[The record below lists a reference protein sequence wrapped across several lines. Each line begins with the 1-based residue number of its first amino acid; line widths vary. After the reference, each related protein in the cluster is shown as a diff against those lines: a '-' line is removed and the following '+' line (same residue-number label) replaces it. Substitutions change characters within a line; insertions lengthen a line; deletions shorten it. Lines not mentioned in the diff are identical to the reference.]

1 MRQQT
6 GFSLIEVLITLLLT
20 TIGILG
26 VVAMQGRSISFT
38 QDSIQRNT
46 AIILSD
52 SLVEIMRSNPNEIFS
67 NTVPR
72 TPLSTKYK
80 NASLFYK
87 PLGGDFGPATGN
99 CVALPKTAQEQ
110 RDCWVK
116 AARDRLPGATALF
129 NNSFYVCRSSARG
142 VCDNQG
148 SILEIQL
155 AWTVK
160 AGACPD
166 VENRTPNDTTCIYRT
181 RVEL

>member
-1 MRQQT
+1 MRRQN

-52 SLVEIMRSNPNEIFS
+52 SLVEIMRSNPDEIFS

-72 TPLSTKYK
+72 TPLSSKYK
-80 NASLFYK
+80 NASLFFK
-87 PLGGDFGPATGN
+87 PLGADFAPATAN

-116 AARDRLPGATALF
+116 SVRDRLPGATDLF
-129 NNSFYVCRSSARG
+129 NNLFYICRSSLRG
-142 VCDNQG
+142 ACDNKG
-148 SILEIQL
+148 SMLEIQL
-155 AWTVK
+155 AWSVK
-160 AGACPD
+160 DGACPD
-166 VENRTPNDTTCIYRT
+166 AENRTPNDTTCIYRT